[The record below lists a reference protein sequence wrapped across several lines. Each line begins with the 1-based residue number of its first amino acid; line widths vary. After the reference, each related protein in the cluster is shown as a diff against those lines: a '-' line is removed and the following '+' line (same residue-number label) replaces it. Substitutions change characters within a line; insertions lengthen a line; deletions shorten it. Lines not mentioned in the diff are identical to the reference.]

1 MKTIL
6 CAIGLAAL
14 LLASSPAR
22 ETLSVKVEPEQTKI
36 LASDGAEVIIKID
49 LTAGP
54 APEKKLRQP
63 LNLAVVLDRSGS
75 MSGAKI
81 EKAKQAAAAVLD
93 QMGSNDV
100 YSLVAY
106 DSQVQV
112 LVPAQTIEDKEMLK
126 ARIFRIQPGGSTA
139 LYGGVERGAEQLL
152 KFLSSKRIN
161 RVILLSDGL
170 ANVGPSSTEELQS
183 LGRRLSQKGVAVT
196 TVGVGDDYN
205 EDLMAGL
212 AESSD
217 ANYYYVKDAE
227 TLPDIFRKELGF
239 LLAVTAQEVEV
250 EINVAVGV
258 EPLGFI
264 GRSEHFE
271 KRKAVVRFGPFSAE
285 QNRYLF
291 LRARL
296 EDGKGKPNRDIAAVT
311 VRYRDSSDQV
321 QIIRHSAVVSLT
333 KDEKAA
339 QLSINRTIQ
348 AQRILMANA
357 VAKDQAMATADAG
370 GYEEAGNKFRDQADS
385 LSRAATEA
393 PAAYQQPLQAE
404 AERLRKRADE
414 VAAGSWSKS
423 SRKENQEEIY
433 KEKNRKQ

>member
-6 CAIGLAAL
+6 CSIGLAAL
-14 LLASSPAR
+14 FLVNSPAR
-22 ETLSVKVEPEQTKI
+22 ESLSVKVEPEQTKVI
-36 LASDGAEVIIKID
+36 RGDGTEVMIKID

-54 APEKKLRQP
+54 APEKRLRQP

-93 QMGSNDV
+93 QMGSNDI

-112 LVPAQTIEDKEMLK
+112 LVPAQAIEDKERLK
-126 ARIFRIQPGGSTA
+126 ARIFRIQAGGSTA

-152 KFLSSKRIN
+152 KFLSSKKIN

-183 LGRRLSQKGVAVT
+183 LGRRLSQKGVSVT

-239 LLAVTAQEVEV
+239 LLAVMAQEVEV
-250 EINVAVGV
+250 EIQIAPGV
-258 EPLGFI
+258 EPLGFM
-264 GRSEHFE
+264 GRPETFE
-271 KRKAVVRFGPFSAE
+271 KRKALVRFGPFSAD

-291 LRARL
+291 LRARI
-296 EDGKGKPNRDIAAVT
+296 ENEKGKTNRDIAAVT
-311 VRYRDSSDQV
+311 VRYRDSDGVQV
-321 QIIRHSAVVSLT
+321 VRHNAAVSLT
-333 KDEKAA
+333 TDEKAA

-370 GYEEAGNKFRDQADS
+370 GYEEAGNKFRNQADR

-393 PAAYQQPLQAE
+393 PAAYQQPLQE
-404 AERLRKRADE
+404 EVERLRRRADE

-423 SRKENQEEIY
+423 SRKETQAEIY
-433 KEKNRKQ
+433 KEKNRK